1 MKKFW
6 EISARKIAIIMG
18 CWLGVTNIL
27 VGIVHM
33 THWWPFTILLF
44 ICLSFLPGVV
54 LLRTLHIDFKNTS
67 ARILYSF
74 GLSILVLMLSGLIA
88 NQVLPL
94 LGVTRPLEFWG
105 ALGAWNVVTVL
116 IITMAIMRNRSKI
129 RMKRWIFSEWK
140 TPAWLLLPLS
150 ALAPCL
156 AVLGAFRLNNG
167 GDAILAGITL
177 CYIGA
182 LVIYAFLLRRR
193 LPDGVLAW
201 FIFSIGL
208 AILLMTS
215 MRGWDI
221 VGHDIEREFRVYNL
235 THMHGLWNIALD
247 RDPYNACLSITI
259 LPEMFSRLLDVSGL
273 VVFKVILQIIFA
285 ACPAV
290 LYVLLRQYT
299 PKLGALVG
307 CLLFISYPTFINDSA
322 MLTRQG
328 AAYLFFALALLIMA
342 NKLQNIRF
350 KIAFLLCALGAILS
364 HYSTAYMFVALFGGA
379 VLCKLAFSWW
389 CTRRRKPLSREAKH
403 TVLSP
408 LFAALLFLMTFT
420 WYTQVTETSS
430 GLGITLRNSLANIPK
445 IFSNDNKSVDTSA
458 SLVFAGGKS
467 QVDLYESY
475 LADSEQKHEEEA
487 AAGASQRMPV
497 LTSDDL
503 PLTKLGEKV
512 QAVGI
517 SPNLISTL
525 RHEFAKVLQ
534 LLALAGVVYA
544 VYRLF
549 RRKFDQLGPDF
560 TCLSLAGITLLG
572 MLVILPVLSI
582 NYGVLRAFQQALIFL
597 LIPMIVFLVVA
608 SRRLWMW
615 AITAL
620 ATGGIVFLLLLFTG
634 LFTQLLG
641 GASPSLTLNNRG
653 LYYGLYYPSEADARS
668 FQWLKEHAPKKSD
681 VRAANFNR
689 AHMNDPDYPFS
700 RSGILPS
707 QTGSSTYVYLD
718 PAQIVAEKIY
728 TYYESSPLI
737 MTFPLD
743 YYEVAKN
750 RIYSTPST
758 RIYR

>member
-6 EISARKIAIIMG
+6 EISARKIAIIMI
-18 CWLGVTNIL
+18 CWLGLTNIL
-27 VGIVHM
+27 VGIVHVSEG
-33 THWWPFTILLF
+33 WPFTIMLF
-44 ICLSFLPGVV
+44 ACLCFLPGVA
-54 LLRTLHIDFKNTS
+54 LLRMFRIVLKNPS
-67 ARILYSF
+67 AGVLYSF
-74 GLSILVLMLSGLIA
+74 GLSILVLMFSGLIA
-88 NQVLPL
+88 NQTLPF
-94 LGVTRPLEFWG
+94 VEVMRPLELWG
-105 ALGAWNVVTVL
+105 ALGAWNSMTIL
-116 IITMAIMRNRSKI
+116 IIVAAIISNHYKVRVERWKFSK
-129 RMKRWIFSEWK
+129 WT
-140 TPAWLLLPLS
+140 TPAWLLLFLS
-150 ALAPCL
+150 TLAPCL
-156 AVLGAFRLNNG
+156 AVFGAFRLNNG
-167 GDAILAGITL
+167 GDALVAGATL

-193 LPDGVLAW
+193 LPDGLLAW

-259 LPEMFSRLLDVSGL
+259 LPEMFSRLLDISGT
-273 VVFKVILQIIFA
+273 VVFKVILQVIFA

-290 LYVLLRQYT
+290 IYVLLRQYT

-328 AAYLFFALALLIMA
+328 IAYLFFALALLIMA
-342 NKLQNIRF
+342 NKIQKRRF
-350 KIAFLLCALGAILS
+350 KVIFLLCALGAILS
-364 HYSTAYMFVALFGGA
+364 HYSTAYMFVALFGVA
-379 VLCKLAFSWW
+379 VVCKLGLNWW
-389 CTRRRKPLSREAKH
+389 SRHRNKPLFNKAGH
-403 TVLSP
+403 TILSP
-408 LFAALLFLMTFT
+408 LFAVLLFLMTFI

-445 IFSNDNKSVDTSA
+445 VFSSDNKSADTSA

-475 LADSEQKHEEEA
+475 LADSQQKYAGEIA
-487 AAGASQRMPV
+487 TGASQRMPV

-503 PLTKLGEKV
+503 PLTKLGKRA
-512 QAVGI
+512 QAIGI
-517 SPNLISTL
+517 SPTIIATL

-544 VYRLF
+544 AYTLF
-549 RRKFDQLGPDF
+549 RRKFDRLGLDF
-560 TCLSLAGITLLG
+560 TCLSIAGIILLG
-572 MLVILPVLSI
+572 MLVVLPVLSI

-597 LIPMIVFLVVA
+597 LVPMVLFLVMA
-608 SRRLWMW
+608 SRHVWSR
-615 AITAL
+615 ARTAL
-620 ATGGIVFLLLLFTG
+620 ATSGIVFLLLLFTG

-641 GASPSLTLNNRG
+641 GTSPSLSLNNRG

-668 FQWLKEHAPKKSD
+668 FRWLQEHVPKKND

-689 AHMNDPDYPFS
+689 AHMHDPDYPFS

-707 QTGSSTYVYLD
+707 QTSSSTYVYLD
-718 PAQIVAEKIY
+718 PAQIVAQKIY